1 MVAFTGTSCP
11 EPLKRLLNK
20 GSGVRGSCLRS
31 RWAPGA
37 VLGQLTDAFW
47 AQATAAGRAAIAVTP
62 KPGWD
67 RGGPWKKK
75 EKKKQAA
82 SNKADAWDKNTE
94 RAPCQGRDRQRPGSG
109 CGAEPGASSQPLRR
123 PWEQPGA
130 SYPPPLA
137 TRRPQNR
144 ARGCRARA
152 EPPPC
157 SELTAP
163 ALPFLAL
170 RCPSSWGCESAA
182 LNPRAGAD
190 FWLCSWAWAPAFRR
204 NCRERCTS
212 RAGGG
217 GQLPR
222 RAEDP
227 PRVAPSTRQ

>member
-20 GSGVRGSCLRS
+20 GSAVRGSCLRS

-47 AQATAAGRAAIAVTP
+47 AQAVAAGRAAIAVTP

-75 EKKKQAA
+75 EKKSRRLQTRQMPGIKIP
-82 SNKADAWDKNTE
+82 S
-94 RAPCQGRDRQRPGSG
+94 GR
-109 CGAEPGASSQPLRR
+109 
-123 PWEQPGA
+123 
-130 SYPPPLA
+130 
-137 TRRPQNR
+137 
-144 ARGCRARA
+144 RARA
-152 EPPPC
+152 GTASGRALGAAPSRGPAASPFAGLGSSRGLPAPRPGHEKAPKPCPGVQGPCRAPPC

-182 LNPRAGAD
+182 LNPGAEAD
-190 FWLCSWAWAPAFRR
+190 LWLCSWAWAPAFRR

>member
-1 MVAFTGTSCP
+1 MAGGSCVRSLALPVFGWLWNKEGETLKMVAFTGTSCP

-20 GSGVRGSCLRS
+20 GSAVRGSCLRS

-47 AQATAAGRAAIAVTP
+47 AQAVAAGRAAIAVTP

-130 SYPPPLA
+130 SYPPP
-137 TRRPQNR
+137 RPR
-144 ARGCRARA
+144 EGPKTVPGGAGPVPS
-152 EPPPC
+152 PP
-157 SELTAP
+157 L
-163 ALPFLAL
+163 L
-170 RCPSSWGCESAA
+170 
-182 LNPRAGAD
+182 
-190 FWLCSWAWAPAFRR
+190 
-204 NCRERCTS
+204 
-212 RAGGG
+212 
-217 GQLPR
+217 
-222 RAEDP
+222 
-227 PRVAPSTRQ
+227 